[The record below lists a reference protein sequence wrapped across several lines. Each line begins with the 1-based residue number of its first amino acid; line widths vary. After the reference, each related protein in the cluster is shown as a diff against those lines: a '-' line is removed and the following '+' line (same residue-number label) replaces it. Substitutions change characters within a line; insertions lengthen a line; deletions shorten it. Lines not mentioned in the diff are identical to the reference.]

1 MFRVSCLG
9 ICWRHKIWKPE
20 KLTSDYLKNEKNFQ
34 SEIKNIFL
42 ILNVFLFRHTKHS
55 SKDIADTVFK
65 YSEVNNLYWWA
76 MPQKLLPNG
85 FKWFKNTSQFN
96 NDFIKSCKENR
107 DEEYFLQVDIQ
118 YP

>member
-1 MFRVSCLG
+1 
-9 ICWRHKIWKPE
+9 
-20 KLTSDYLKNEKNFQ
+20 
-34 SEIKNIFL
+34 
-42 ILNVFLFRHTKHS
+42 
-55 SKDIADTVFK
+55 
-65 YSEVNNLYWWA
+65 